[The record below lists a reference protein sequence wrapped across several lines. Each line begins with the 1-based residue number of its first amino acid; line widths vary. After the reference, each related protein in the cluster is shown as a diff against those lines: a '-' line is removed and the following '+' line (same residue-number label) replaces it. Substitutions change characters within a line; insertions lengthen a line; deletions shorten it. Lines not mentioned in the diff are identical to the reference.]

1 MSEWISMEDRLPEKQ
16 SWNHIAILDTK
27 TGRISVEQDLY
38 AIETAEKFK
47 QKKGFCKDGR
57 FNGREVVI
65 AWMPFPKPPISKQ
78 VTSSKRRPATE
89 TCLFCG
95 QVIPKWIKWEDKL
108 PPDQKEVLVCTVSQ
122 KGIRNID
129 KGYWS
134 IDHFIHRGRARV
146 THWMP
151 LPEVPKEE
159 T

>member
-1 MSEWISMEDRLPEKQ
+1 MSEWISVEDRLPEKQ

-65 AWMPFPKPPISKQ
+65 AWMPFPKPPISKH
-78 VTSSKRRPATE
+78 VTSSKRKPATE

-95 QVIPKWIKWEDKL
+95 RKIPDRSNADTIREFVQRFKKIARKTELIEIGTERIVSYGISPQKLDKL
-108 PPDQKEVLVCTVSQ
+108 VNEM
-122 KGIRNID
+122 I
-129 KGYWS
+129 
-134 IDHFIHRGRARV
+134 
-146 THWMP
+146 
-151 LPEVPKEE
+151 KEE